1 MCEEDVTA
9 KIVVQD
15 RNNKL
20 VSITEWVNDLYQFY
34 RTSQALTP
42 YYAKHNIKAKF
53 YKLDFGIKNEN
64 CEEISFAKYLQMDL
78 EKHLISISAKD
89 IDEVLLEAF
98 YNYINKDK
106 KVSREPIAITNS

>member
-15 RNNKL
+15 RKNKL
-20 VSITEWVNDLYQFY
+20 VSIAEWANDLYQFY

-42 YYAKHNIKAKF
+42 YYAKHNNEAKF

-78 EKHLISISAKD
+78 ISISVKD

-106 KVSREPIAITNS
+106 DKRVSREPTAITNS